1 MNPDIDLRLKS
12 LEKALG
18 DVIARALPEH
28 ERMAHDQIKLVLGHL
43 GIIGRHW
50 KYALR
55 YELATLGAMNRLAG
69 RLRPFASDAA
79 LAQALDAAR
88 AAADTVARDDYDAV
102 SAAQRALGTA
112 VDRVIA
118 AGYTTD
124 PMPAALRDILLD
136 HFAVQAARERIW
148 HQGSGLDPDA
158 ADLPAVATLFERERP

>member
-18 DVIARALPEH
+18 DVIARALPAH
-28 ERMAHDQIKLVLGHL
+28 ERMAHDQLKLVLGHL

-55 YELATLGAMNRLAG
+55 YELDSLGAMNVLAG
-69 RLRPFASDAA
+69 RLRPFAADAA

-88 AAADTVARDDYDAV
+88 DAADAVDRHDYDAV
-102 SAAQRALGTA
+102 STAQRALGAA

-118 AGYTTD
+118 AGYTTA
-124 PMPAALRDILLD
+124 PMPAALRDIVLD
-136 HFAVQAARERIW
+136 HFAVQAPRERTW

-158 ADLPAVATLFERERP
+158 ATLPAIDTLFERERP